1 MLKWFQALMPRE
13 DRFFP
18 MFSRHAAT
26 LVAGA
31 EALRDLLNGACSV
44 SDGCDLIVR
53 HEQDAD
59 NITAEVLVAVRRSF
73 ITPFDRG
80 DIKDLIN
87 AMDDSIDQMQK
98 TAKAIT
104 IFEVETFQPQM
115 QQIGDLVVR
124 ASQLIAEAVD
134 LLGSMKMN
142 AARLNTITEEVI
154 KLEGHSDDLHD
165 QGIKALFRN
174 HGETSPMAFIIGA
187 EIYDHLEKVLDR
199 FEDVANRIGGI
210 LIESV

>member
-1 MLKWFQALMPRE
+1 MLEWFQALMPRE

-80 DIKDLIN
+80 DIKDLIS
-87 AMDDSIDQMQK
+87 ALDDTIDQMQK
-98 TAKAIT
+98 TAKAML
-104 IFEVETFQPQM
+104 IFEVETLQPQM
-115 QQIGDLVVR
+115 AADGRQIVR
-124 ASQLIAEAVD
+124 AAQLLPRPSS
-134 LLGSMKMN
+134 LLGSMREN
-142 AARLNTITEEVI
+142 AARAQHNHRRDHPPRRTLRRSATIRASRRCSATTARQRHGLYHRRRNLRSSG
-154 KLEGHSDDLHD
+154 KGHGPLRGRCQPHQRHS
-165 QGIKALFRN
+165 
-174 HGETSPMAFIIGA
+174 
-187 EIYDHLEKVLDR
+187 
-199 FEDVANRIGGI
+199 
-210 LIESV
+210 